1 MCGRQEN
8 SNVEVYLF
16 SDTED
21 IQGFLKK
28 IDNAI
33 ENNLLNL
40 ISEMNYPLTVV
51 YEADYIDRVFRDTYY
66 TYFSRKFIPMMR
78 NCQRLTF
85 FSGEYSYEDFLEAAE
100 CQDLHEK
107 LEEALLGTI
116 IIKPTRIDDSNCSMG
131 RCLLDPFKFEKT
143 KRYYLRTTS
152 FTISILGNE
161 YNINAFPSSGQDGET
176 MSCSETC
183 VWEVMEYF
191 GSRYP
196 YYRTVLPG
204 EIINN
209 IDQTAKERVLP
220 TQGLTYEQVTNL
232 LKSFGFEPKLYSKK
246 AYVEAGEEQ
255 ELSWGNV
262 YCASPK
268 KVERFRKI
276 FHYYVESAIPVIVG
290 IRGQKGAG
298 HSIVCIGHGK
308 IEHDKELSALQQ
320 TKYGNYKFLDSDQ
333 FVNDYVFVDDN
344 HVFYSIE
351 KFDEFSISNSS
362 DGIRKVAF
370 FAVPLYKHVFL
381 EADGANVIFDE
392 FLSLVGDYLQ
402 GLLEGNNNDYL
413 IKRVFLA
420 TSNNYK
426 RYHLMAAKSL
436 DEKFFYAQL
445 NYPKMIWVCEI
456 CDYERWKNENDLC
469 VIGEIVLDAT
479 ASNAEKLNSILEVRF
494 GKHVAHCTDNSPLEG
509 IFDQLQQ
516 QNDSWQDYL
525 PCYRANLKKGG

>member
-1 MCGRQEN
+1 MKKVCNGNVEIYLL
-8 SNVEVYLF
+8 SNVTDLC
-16 SDTED
+16 D
-21 IQGFLKK
+21 FLKK
-28 IDNAI
+28 IDKAL
-33 ENNLLNL
+33 EDNLLSIFL
-40 ISEMNYPLTVV
+40 QINYPLTVV
-51 YEADYIDRVFRDTYY
+51 YEADYIDKLFRDTYY
-66 TYFSRKFIPMMR
+66 TYFSRKFISMMR

-85 FSGEYSYEDFLEAAE
+85 FTGKYSYEDFLKAGER
-100 CQDLHEK
+100 QSLHET
-107 LEEALLGTI
+107 LEKALLGTI
-116 IIKPTRIDDSNCSMG
+116 VIKPTRIDDSNCSIG
-131 RCLLDPFKFEKT
+131 RCLFDPSKFEKT
-143 KRYYLRTTS
+143 KRYYLRTTL
-152 FTISILGNE
+152 FTISVLGNE

-191 GSRYP
+191 GNRYS

-209 IDQTAKERVLP
+209 IEQTAKERVLP

-246 AYVEAGEEQ
+246 AYVEAIEDED
-255 ELSWGNV
+255 LSWKDV
-262 YCASPK
+262 YGISSQ
-268 KVERFRKI
+268 KVEPFRKI
-276 FHYYVESAIPVIVG
+276 FHSYVESAIPVIVG
-290 IRGQKGAG
+290 IRGLRGAG
-298 HSIVCIGHGK
+298 HSVVCIGHGN
-308 IEHDKELSALQQ
+308 IEYNRDPNSLQAI
-320 TKYGNYKFLDSDQ
+320 TYGNYKFVDSNQ
-333 FVNDYVFVDDN
+333 FINDYVFVDDN

-351 KFDEFSISNSS
+351 TFDEFGAANSS
-362 DGIRKVAF
+362 DDIRKVAF

-392 FLSLVGDYLQ
+392 FLSLISDYLQ
-402 GLLEGNNNDYL
+402 VLLDGNNSDYL

-426 RYHLMAAKSL
+426 RYHLMAAQSL

-456 CDYERWKNENDLC
+456 CDYSRWNDENNLC

-494 GKHVAHCTDNSPLEG
+494 GKHVAHCTDTSPLEG

-516 QNDSWQDYL
+516 QNDLWQDYL
-525 PCYRANLKKGG
+525 PCYTSNLKKGG